1 MTNHL
6 RTAIAT
12 FIMATA
18 MTPAMVL
25 AQSTYPVNFDEDE
38 ASSHLLRHTNAVQ
51 LTSSYGTQTVQVNQ
65 KKEKRMYIKRLDD
78 CLRAKIGETVTAG
91 FDWSG
96 TWMCGYAYIDFG
108 KDGSYDVDYDDNG
121 VNAMKD
127 LMTYSMYKNKDSK
140 GATVSGE
147 PSINPP
153 SFTIPSDVKP
163 GIYRMRYK
171 VDWDCVDPGGNTL
184 SGNDIK
190 KNGGVIVDTR
200 INVHGETAHV
210 TVKGADYK
218 KGTLSLADYS
228 AELNNQDVEFGKDLT
243 IAVVMKD
250 GYDFSSLSIKHGYCL
265 DGEAVVDGLRQ
276 WQENT
281 IMAYTAKD
289 DKITIPASYIDG
301 DVEITVNFAAEGT
314 TSGDNY
320 ALNFEKDLNQADPTA
335 NNLSEIFV
343 TNKAGKKSAIAVPT
357 GTTVYR
363 DALTKEVNAKP
374 GDVLT
379 PGITFTG
386 NTDLGA
392 YLYIDY
398 NQDAAFTTPLDE
410 TGKPVVGSEIV
421 SFSSY
426 KGKNSNGEA
435 AGATSA
441 MPSFTIPD
449 DLPTGVYR
457 ARLKIDKE
465 NIDPAGDYS
474 MTDALHINHY
484 NGYIVDFLLN
494 IHNDKGS
501 LDIDARGGHIVGNGN
516 SGVSETVEFGSQ
528 LSLMPLAPAAGYNVK
543 SIAVRHGHNLDGE
556 QFVNGNRQWDEY
568 EVSDAK
574 AGEGFTIDADKVN
587 GDVRVSAKFEADGT
601 EEYKLR
607 FADEFDG
614 KDYSLPD
621 AGVWHN
627 CTRESPTWKRF
638 TSQTAEGQQK
648 TAFIRDGKLVTR
660 CIKNTIAEEGDVEMI
675 SGAIE
680 SSDKMYFTYGRVEGR
695 LRTTPHVGN
704 FPAFWLMPQDNSAGW
719 PNAGEIDIW
728 EQIDTENK
736 TYHTVHTHCTHDL
749 HLALPNSGSTH
760 TNAADYHVITLDWTP
775 TLLTWYV
782 DGTKAFSYAKTKLSF
797 LLEKGQ
803 WPYDKPFYLILNQS
817 VGNGSWAKNCDVN
830 FEYET
835 LFDYVRLYQ
844 KDGEGDI
851 TSAVKDVKTSGSALD
866 VYAQQGG
873 LLLVAPEAQK
883 ADVYSIS
890 GTRVFSGLVQ
900 GNRFVSL
907 TKGVYVVAG
916 KKIVVK

>member
-25 AQSTYPVNFDEDE
+25 AQSTYPVNFDENE
-38 ASSHLLRHTNAVQ
+38 ASSNLLRHTNAVQ
-51 LTSSYGTQTVQVNQ
+51 LTSSYGTQTVEVNQ

-108 KDGSYDVDYDDNG
+108 KDGNYDVDYDDNG

-210 TVKGADYK
+210 TVKGADKK

-243 IAVVMKD
+243 IAIAVKD
-250 GYDFSSLSIKHGYCL
+250 GYNFSSLKVKHGYGL

-281 IMAYTAKD
+281 IMAYTAKG

-320 ALNFEKDLNQADPTA
+320 ALNFEKDLAQMNPTA
-335 NNLSEIFV
+335 NSLTEFSI
-343 TNKAGKKSAIAVPT
+343 TNKAGKKSAIAIPE

-363 DALTKEVNAKP
+363 DALTKEVNAEP

-386 NTDLGA
+386 NTELGA

-435 AGATSA
+435 AGATTA

-457 ARLKIDKE
+457 ARLKIDN
-465 NIDPAGDYS
+465 NIDPAGDYNAS
-474 MTDALHINHY
+474 DALHINHY

-516 SGVSETVEFGSQ
+516 SGVGETVEFGSQ

-568 EVSDAK
+568 EVSNAK
-574 AGEGFTIDADKVN
+574 AGEGFTIDAANVN

-660 CIKNTIAEEGDVEMI
+660 CIKNTIVEEGDVDMI

-736 TYHTVHTHCTHDL
+736 TYHTVHTHCTYDL
-749 HLALPNSGSTH
+749 HLALPNSGSAY

-775 TLLTWYV
+775 ELLTWYV
-782 DGTKAFSYAKTKLSF
+782 DGTKAFSYAKTKQSY

-844 KDGEGDI
+844 KDGEGDL
-851 TSAVKDVKTSGSALD
+851 TTAVKDVKTSGSALD

-883 ADVYSIS
+883 VDVYSIS

>member
-301 DVEITVNFAAEGT
+301 DVEITVNFAAEGS

-386 NTDLGA
+386 NTELGA

-410 TGKPVVGSEIV
+410 SGKPVVGSEIV

-457 ARLKIDKE
+457 ARLKID
-465 NIDPAGDYS
+465 NNDIDPAGDYS

-516 SGVSETVEFGSQ
+516 SGVGETVEFGSQ

-844 KDGEGDI
+844 KDGEGDL
-851 TSAVKDVKTSGSALD
+851 TTAVKDVKTSDSALD

-883 ADVYSIS
+883 VDVYSIS

>member
-200 INVHGETAHV
+200 INVHGETTHV

-386 NTDLGA
+386 NTELGA

-782 DGTKAFSYAKTKLSF
+782 DGTKAFSYAKTKQSF
-797 LLEKGQ
+797 LLERGQ

-883 ADVYSIS
+883 VDVYSIS

>member
-25 AQSTYPVNFDEDE
+25 AQSTYPVNFDENE
-38 ASSHLLRHTNAVQ
+38 AATNTGRYTNAI
-51 LTSSYGTQTVQVNQ
+51 LLSSSYGTQKIDVNQ
-65 KKEKRMYIKRLDD
+65 KTEKRLYIKRLDD
-78 CLRAKIGETVTAG
+78 CLRAKIGETVSVG
-91 FDWSG
+91 FNWKG

-108 KDGSYDVDYDDNG
+108 KDGKYDVDYDDNG

-153 SFTIPSDVKP
+153 SFAIPTDAKP

-210 TVKGADYK
+210 TVKGTDEK

-243 IAVVMKD
+243 IAIAVKD
-250 GYDFSSLSIKHGYCL
+250 GYNFRSLKVKHGYGL

-281 IMAYTAKD
+281 IMAYTAKG

-320 ALNFEKDLNQADPTA
+320 ALNFEKDLAQMNPTA
-335 NNLSEIFV
+335 NSLTEFSI
-343 TNKAGKKSAIAVPT
+343 TNKAGKKSAIAIPE

-379 PGITFTG
+379 PGIAFTG
-386 NTDLGA
+386 DTELGA

-410 TGKPVVGSEIV
+410 AGVPVVGSEIV

-435 AGATSA
+435 AGATTA

-465 NIDPAGDYS
+465 NIDPAGDYNAN
-474 MTDALHINHY
+474 DALHINHY

-516 SGVSETVEFGSQ
+516 SGVGETVEFGSQ
-528 LSLMPLAPAAGYNVK
+528 LSLIPLAPAAGYNVK

-574 AGEGFTIDADKVN
+574 VGEGFTIDAANVN

-638 TSQTAEGQQK
+638 TSLTAEGQQK

-736 TYHTVHTHCTHDL
+736 TYHTVHTHCTYDL

-775 TLLTWYV
+775 ELLTWYV
-782 DGTKAFSYAKTKLSF
+782 DGTKAFSYAKTKQSY

-851 TSAVKDVKTSGSALD
+851 TSAVKDVKTNGSALD
-866 VYAQQGG
+866 AYAQQGG

-883 ADVYSIS
+883 VDVYSIS

>member
-108 KDGSYDVDYDDNG
+108 KDGNYDVDYDDNG

-210 TVKGADYK
+210 TVKGTDEK

-243 IAVVMKD
+243 IAVCMKD
-250 GYDFSSLSIKHGYCL
+250 GYYFSSLSIKHGYCL

-386 NTDLGA
+386 NTELGA

-782 DGTKAFSYAKTKLSF
+782 DGTKAFSYAKTKQSF
-797 LLEKGQ
+797 LLERGQ

-844 KDGEGDI
+844 KDGEGDL
-851 TSAVKDVKTSGSALD
+851 TTAVKDVKTSGSALD
-866 VYAQQGG
+866 AYAQQGG

-883 ADVYSIS
+883 VDVYSIS
-890 GTRVFSGLVQ
+890 GTRIFSGLVQ

-916 KKIVVK
+916 KKIVLK

>member
-1 MTNHL
+1 MTNNL

-12 FIMATA
+12 FILATA
-18 MTPAMVL
+18 MTPAAVL
-25 AQSTYPVNFDEDE
+25 AQSAYPVNFDENE
-38 ASSHLLRHTNAVQ
+38 AATNTGRYTNAI
-51 LTSSYGTQTVQVNQ
+51 LLSSSYGTQQIDVNQ
-65 KKEKRMYIKRLDD
+65 KTEKRLYIKRLDD
-78 CLRAKIGETVTAG
+78 CLRAKIGETVSVG
-91 FDWSG
+91 FNWKG

-108 KDGSYDVDYDDNG
+108 KDGKYDVDYDDNG

-153 SFTIPSDVKP
+153 SFAIPTDAKP

-171 VDWDCVDPGGNTL
+171 VDWDNVDPGGNI
-184 SGNDIK
+184 SSNGIK

-210 TVKGADYK
+210 TVKGTDKK

-228 AELNNQDVEFGKDLT
+228 AELNNQNVEFGKDLT
-243 IAVVMKD
+243 IAIAVKD
-250 GYDFSSLSIKHGYCL
+250 GYDFSSLKVKHGYCL

-276 WQENT
+276 WEENT
-281 IMAYTAKD
+281 IMAYSAKD
-289 DKITIPASYIDG
+289 NKLTIPARYIDG
-301 DVEITVNFAAEGT
+301 DVEITVNFAAEGN
-314 TSGDNY
+314 TSGSSY
-320 ALNFEKDLNQADPTA
+320 ALNFEKDLAQMNPTA
-335 NNLSEIFV
+335 NSLTEFSI
-343 TNKAGKKSAIAVPT
+343 TNKAGKKSAIAIPE

-379 PGITFTG
+379 PGIAFTG
-386 NTDLGA
+386 DTEMGA

-398 NQDAAFTTPLDE
+398 NQDAVFTTPLDE
-410 TGKPVVGSEIV
+410 TGKPVVGSELV
-421 SFSSY
+421 SFSAY
-426 KGKNSNGEA
+426 NGKNSNGEA
-435 AGATSA
+435 AGATTA
-441 MPSFTIPD
+441 MPSFNIPD

-457 ARLKIDKE
+457 ARLKIDKN

-474 MTDALHINHY
+474 MSDALHIDNY

-494 IHNDKGS
+494 VHNDKGS

-516 SGVSETVEFGSQ
+516 SGVGETVEFGSQ
-528 LSLMPLAPAAGYNVK
+528 LSLMPLAPAVGYNLK
-543 SIAVRHGHNLDGE
+543 SITVRHGHNLDGK
-556 QFVNGNRQWDEY
+556 QYINGNRQWEEY
-568 EVSDAK
+568 EVKDAK
-574 AGEGFTIDADKVN
+574 NEEDFTIDAAKVN
-587 GDVRVSAKFEADGT
+587 GDVRVSALFEADGT

-614 KDYSLPD
+614 EDYSLPNAD
-621 AGVWHN
+621 IWHN

-660 CIKNTIAEEGDVEMI
+660 CIKNTIAEEGNVDMI

-680 SSDKMYFTYGRVEGR
+680 SSDKMHFTYGRIEGR

-736 TYHTVHTHCTHDL
+736 TYHTVHTHCTYDL
-749 HLALPNSGSTH
+749 KLGLPNSGSAY

-782 DGTKAFSYAKTKLSF
+782 DGAKAFSYAKTKQSY

-803 WPYDKPFYLILNQS
+803 WPFDKPFYVILNQS
-817 VGNGSWAKNCDVN
+817 VGNNSWA
-830 FEYET
+830 
-835 LFDYVRLYQ
+835 
-844 KDGEGDI
+844 
-851 TSAVKDVKTSGSALD
+851 
-866 VYAQQGG
+866 
-873 LLLVAPEAQK
+873 
-883 ADVYSIS
+883 
-890 GTRVFSGLVQ
+890 
-900 GNRFVSL
+900 NRHS
-907 TKGVYVVAG
+907 
-916 KKIVVK
+916 

>member
-12 FIMATA
+12 FILTA
-18 MTPAMVL
+18 AITPATML
-25 AQSTYPVNFDEDE
+25 AQSAYPVNFDENE
-38 ASSHLLRHTNAVQ
+38 ASTRTGRYTNAI
-51 LTSSYGTQTVQVNQ
+51 LLSSSYGTQTVEVNQ

-91 FDWSG
+91 FDWNG

-108 KDGSYDVDYDDNG
+108 KDGKYDVDYDDNG

-140 GATVSGE
+140 GATVSGA

-210 TVKGADYK
+210 TVKGADKK

-243 IAVVMKD
+243 IAIAIKD
-250 GYDFSSLSIKHGYCL
+250 GYNFSSLKVKHGYGL

-281 IMAYTAKD
+281 IMAYTAKG

-301 DVEITVNFAAEGT
+301 DVEITVTFAAEGA

-320 ALNFEKDLNQADPTA
+320 ALNFEKDLAQMNPTA
-335 NNLSEIFV
+335 NSLTEFSI
-343 TNKAGKKSAIAVPT
+343 TNKAGKKSAIAIPE

-379 PGITFTG
+379 PSIAFTG
-386 NTDLGA
+386 NTELGA

-398 NQDAAFTTPLDE
+398 NQDAAFTTPLNE
-410 TGKPVVGSEIV
+410 AGVPVVGSEIV

-435 AGATSA
+435 AGSTTA

-457 ARLKIDKE
+457 ARLKIDNN
-465 NIDPAGDYS
+465 NIDPAGDYNAS
-474 MTDALHINHY
+474 DALHINHY

-516 SGVSETVEFGSQ
+516 SGVGETVEFGSQ

-574 AGEGFTIDADKVN
+574 NNEGFTIDAANVN
-587 GDVRVSAKFEADGT
+587 GDVRVLAKFEADGT

-638 TSQTAEGQQK
+638 TSLTAEGQQK

-736 TYHTVHTHCTHDL
+736 TYHTVHTHCTYDL

-782 DGTKAFSYAKTKLSF
+782 DGTKAFSYAKTKQSH

-866 VYAQQGG
+866 VYAQHGG

-883 ADVYSIS
+883 VDVYSIS

-907 TKGVYVVAG
+907 TKGVYIVAG

>member
-12 FIMATA
+12 FIFATA

-38 ASSHLLRHTNAVQ
+38 PSSHLLRHTNAVQ
-51 LTSSYGTQTVQVNQ
+51 LTSSYGTQTVEVNQ
-65 KKEKRMYIKRLDD
+65 KKVKRMYIKRLDD

-108 KDGSYDVDYDDNG
+108 KDGNYDVDYDDNG

-210 TVKGADYK
+210 TVKGADEK
-218 KGTLSLADYS
+218 KGTLTLADYS

-243 IAVVMKD
+243 IAIAVKD
-250 GYDFSSLSIKHGYCL
+250 GYNFSSLSIKHGYCL

-281 IMAYTAKD
+281 IMAYTAKG
-289 DKITIPASYIDG
+289 DKLTIPASYIDG

-314 TSGDNY
+314 TSGSNY
-320 ALNFEKDLNQADPTA
+320 ALNFEKDLNQSDPTA

-343 TNKAGKKSAIAVPT
+343 TNKSGKKSAIAVPT

-374 GDVLT
+374 GDELT

-386 NTDLGA
+386 NTELGA

-398 NQDAAFTTPLDE
+398 NQDAAFTTSLDE
-410 TGKPVVGSEIV
+410 AGKPVVGSELV
-421 SFSSY
+421 SFSAY
-426 KGKNSNGEA
+426 KGKNSKGEA
-435 AGATSA
+435 AGVTTA

-457 ARLKIDKE
+457 ARLKID
-465 NIDPAGDYS
+465 NNDIDPAGDYS
-474 MTDALHINHY
+474 MTDALHIDNY

-501 LDIDARGGHIVGNGN
+501 LDIDSRGGHIVGNGN
-516 SGVSETVEFGSQ
+516 SGVGETVDFSSQ

-568 EVSDAK
+568 EVSNAK

-621 AGVWHN
+621 ADVWHN

-638 TSQTAEGQQK
+638 TSQSAEGQQK

-660 CIKNTIAEEGDVEMI
+660 CIKNTIAEEGDVDMI

-736 TYHTVHTHCTHDL
+736 TYHTVHTHCTYDL
-749 HLALPNSGSTH
+749 HLALPNSGSTY

-775 TLLTWYV
+775 ELLTWYV
-782 DGTKAFSYAKTKLSF
+782 DGTKAFSYAKTNQSY

-851 TSAVKDVKTSGSALD
+851 TSSVKDVKTNGSALD

-883 ADVYSIS
+883 VDVYCIS

>member
-25 AQSTYPVNFDEDE
+25 AQSTYPVNFDENE

-108 KDGSYDVDYDDNG
+108 KDGNYDVDYDDNG

-210 TVKGADYK
+210 TVKGTDEK

-243 IAVVMKD
+243 IAVCMKD
-250 GYDFSSLSIKHGYCL
+250 GYNFSSLSIKHGYCL

-386 NTDLGA
+386 NTELGA

-410 TGKPVVGSEIV
+410 TGKPVVGSELV

-474 MTDALHINHY
+474 MTDALHIDNY

-528 LSLMPLAPAAGYNVK
+528 LSLMPIAPAAGYNVK

-782 DGTKAFSYAKTKLSF
+782 DGTKAFSYAKTKQSF

-883 ADVYSIS
+883 VDVYSIS

>member
-12 FIMATA
+12 FILTA
-18 MTPAMVL
+18 AITPATML
-25 AQSTYPVNFDEDE
+25 AQSAYPVNFDENE
-38 ASSHLLRHTNAVQ
+38 ASTRTGRYTNAI
-51 LTSSYGTQTVQVNQ
+51 LLSSSYGTQTVEVNQ

-91 FDWSG
+91 FDWNG

-140 GATVSGE
+140 GATVSGA

-210 TVKGADYK
+210 TVKGADGK
-218 KGTLSLADYS
+218 KGTLRLADYS

-243 IAVVMKD
+243 IAVSVKD
-250 GYDFSSLSIKHGYCL
+250 GYNFSSLSIKHGYCL

-281 IMAYTAKD
+281 IMAYTAKG

-314 TSGDNY
+314 TSGSNY
-320 ALNFEKDLNQADPTA
+320 ALNFEKDLNQTDPTA

-343 TNKAGKKSAIAVPT
+343 TNKSGKKSAIAVPT

-374 GDVLT
+374 GDMLT

-386 NTDLGA
+386 DTELGA

-398 NQDAAFTTPLDE
+398 NQDAAFTTSLDE
-410 TGKPVVGSEIV
+410 TGKPVVGSELV

-426 KGKNSNGEA
+426 RGKNSKGEA
-435 AGATSA
+435 AGVTTA

-457 ARLKIDKE
+457 ARLKID
-465 NIDPAGDYS
+465 NNDIDPAGDYS
-474 MTDALHINHY
+474 MTDALHIDNY

-494 IHNDKGS
+494 VHNDKGS
-501 LDIDARGGHIVGNGN
+501 LDIDSRGGHIVGNGN
-516 SGVSETVEFGSQ
+516 SGVGETVDFGSQ

-574 AGEGFTIDADKVN
+574 AGEGFTIYADKVN

-638 TSQTAEGQQK
+638 TSQSAEGQQK

-660 CIKNTIAEEGDVEMI
+660 CIKNTIAEEGDVDMI

-736 TYHTVHTHCTHDL
+736 TYHTVHTHCTYDL
-749 HLALPNSGSTH
+749 HLALPNSGSTY

-775 TLLTWYV
+775 ELLTWYV
-782 DGTKAFSYAKTKLSF
+782 DGTKAFSYAKTNQSY

-851 TSAVKDVKTSGSALD
+851 TTSVKDVKTNGSALD
-866 VYAQQGG
+866 AYAQQDG

-883 ADVYSIS
+883 VDVYSIS

>member
-25 AQSTYPVNFDEDE
+25 AQSTYPVNFDENE

-51 LTSSYGTQTVQVNQ
+51 LTSSYGTQTVEVNQ

-210 TVKGADYK
+210 TVKGADEK

-243 IAVVMKD
+243 IAIAVKD
-250 GYDFSSLSIKHGYCL
+250 GYNFSSLKVKHGYGL

-281 IMAYTAKD
+281 IMAYTAKG
-289 DKITIPASYIDG
+289 DKLTIPASYIDG

-314 TSGDNY
+314 TSGSNY
-320 ALNFEKDLNQADPTA
+320 ALNFEKDLNQSDPTA

-343 TNKAGKKSAIAVPT
+343 TNKSGKKSAIAVPT

-374 GDVLT
+374 GDELT

-386 NTDLGA
+386 NTELGA

-410 TGKPVVGSEIV
+410 AGKPVGGSELV

-426 KGKNSNGEA
+426 RGKNSKGEA
-435 AGATSA
+435 AGVTTA

-457 ARLKIDKE
+457 ARLKID
-465 NIDPAGDYS
+465 NNDIDPAGDYS
-474 MTDALHINHY
+474 MSDALHIDNY

-494 IHNDKGS
+494 VHNDKGS
-501 LDIDARGGHIVGNGN
+501 LDIDSRGGHIVGNGN
-516 SGVSETVEFGSQ
+516 SGVGETVEFGSQ

-574 AGEGFTIDADKVN
+574 AGEGFTIGADKVN

-621 AGVWHN
+621 ADVWHN

-638 TSQTAEGQQK
+638 TSQSAEGQQK

-660 CIKNTIAEEGDVEMI
+660 CIKNTIAEEGDVDMI

-736 TYHTVHTHCTHDL
+736 TYHTVHTHCTYDL
-749 HLALPNSGSTH
+749 HLALPNSGSTY

-775 TLLTWYV
+775 ELLTWYV
-782 DGTKAFSYAKTKLSF
+782 DGTKAFSYAKTKQSY

-851 TSAVKDVKTSGSALD
+851 TSAVKDVKTNGSALD
-866 VYAQQGG
+866 AYAQQGG

-883 ADVYSIS
+883 VDVYSIS
-890 GTRVFSGLVQ
+890 GRRVFSGLVQ

>member
-12 FIMATA
+12 FILTA
-18 MTPAMVL
+18 AITPATML
-25 AQSTYPVNFDEDE
+25 AQSAYPVNFDENE
-38 ASSHLLRHTNAVQ
+38 ASTRTGRYTNAI
-51 LTSSYGTQTVQVNQ
+51 LLSSSYGTQTVEVNQ

-108 KDGSYDVDYDDNG
+108 KDGNYDVDYDDNG

-171 VDWDCVDPGGNTL
+171 VDWDSVDPGGNTL

-210 TVKGADYK
+210 TVKGADKK

-243 IAVVMKD
+243 IAIAVKD
-250 GYDFSSLSIKHGYCL
+250 GYNFSSLKVKHGYGL

-281 IMAYTAKD
+281 IMAYTAKG

-320 ALNFEKDLNQADPTA
+320 ALNFEKDLAQMNPTA
-335 NNLSEIFV
+335 NSLTEFSI
-343 TNKAGKKSAIAVPT
+343 TNKAGKKSAIAIPE

-386 NTDLGA
+386 NTELGA

-421 SFSSY
+421 SFSAY
-426 KGKNSNGEA
+426 NGKNSNGEA

-457 ARLKIDKE
+457 ARLKID
-465 NIDPAGDYS
+465 NNDIDPAGDYNAS
-474 MTDALHINHY
+474 DALHINHY

-516 SGVSETVEFGSQ
+516 SGVGETVEFGSQ

-614 KDYSLPD
+614 KDYSQPD

-638 TSQTAEGQQK
+638 TAQTAEGQQK

-736 TYHTVHTHCTHDL
+736 TYHTVHTHCTYDL
-749 HLALPNSGSTH
+749 HLALPNSGSAY

-775 TLLTWYV
+775 ELLTWYV
-782 DGTKAFSYAKTKLSF
+782 DGTKAFSYAKTKQSH

-883 ADVYSIS
+883 VDVYSIS

-907 TKGVYVVAG
+907 TKGVYIVAG

>member
-12 FIMATA
+12 FIFATA

-38 ASSHLLRHTNAVQ
+38 PSSHLLRHTNAVQ
-51 LTSSYGTQTVQVNQ
+51 LTSSYGTQTVEVNQ
-65 KKEKRMYIKRLDD
+65 KKVKRMYIKRLDD

-108 KDGSYDVDYDDNG
+108 KDGNYDVDYDDNG

-210 TVKGADYK
+210 TVKGADEK
-218 KGTLSLADYS
+218 KGTLTLADYS

-243 IAVVMKD
+243 IAVAVKD
-250 GYDFSSLSIKHGYCL
+250 GYNFSSLSIKHGYCL

-281 IMAYTAKD
+281 IMAYTAKG
-289 DKITIPASYIDG
+289 DKLTIPASYIDG

-314 TSGDNY
+314 TSGSNY
-320 ALNFEKDLNQADPTA
+320 ALNFEKDLNQSDPTA

-343 TNKAGKKSAIAVPT
+343 TNKSGKKSAIAVST

-374 GDVLT
+374 GDELT

-386 NTDLGA
+386 NTELGA

-398 NQDAAFTTPLDE
+398 NQDAAFTTSLDE
-410 TGKPVVGSEIV
+410 TGKPVVGSELV

-426 KGKNSNGEA
+426 RGKNSKGEA
-435 AGATSA
+435 AGVTTA

-457 ARLKIDKE
+457 ARLKID
-465 NIDPAGDYS
+465 NNDIDPAGDYNAS
-474 MTDALHINHY
+474 DALHIDNY

-501 LDIDARGGHIVGNGN
+501 LDIDSRGGHIVGNGN
-516 SGVSETVEFGSQ
+516 SGVGETVDFGSQ

-621 AGVWHN
+621 ADVWHN

-638 TSQTAEGQQK
+638 TSQSAEGQQK

-660 CIKNTIAEEGDVEMI
+660 CIKNTIAEEGDVDMI

-736 TYHTVHTHCTHDL
+736 TYHTVHTHCTYDL
-749 HLALPNSGSTH
+749 HLALPNSGSTY

-775 TLLTWYV
+775 ELLTWYV
-782 DGTKAFSYAKTKLSF
+782 DGTKAFSYAKTNQSY

-851 TSAVKDVKTSGSALD
+851 TTSVKDVKTNGSTLD

-883 ADVYSIS
+883 VDVYSIS

>member
-25 AQSTYPVNFDEDE
+25 AQSTYPVNFDENE
-38 ASSHLLRHTNAVQ
+38 ASSNLLRHTNAVQ
-51 LTSSYGTQTVQVNQ
+51 LTSSYGTQTVEVNQ

-96 TWMCGYAYIDFG
+96 KWMCGYAYIDFG
-108 KDGSYDVDYDDNG
+108 KDGKYDVDYDDNG

-171 VDWDCVDPGGNTL
+171 VDWDCVDPGGNML

-210 TVKGADYK
+210 TVKGADEK

-243 IAVVMKD
+243 IAIAVKD
-250 GYDFSSLSIKHGYCL
+250 GYNFSSLKVKHGYGL

-281 IMAYTAKD
+281 IMAYTAKG
-289 DKITIPASYIDG
+289 DKLTIPASYIDG

-314 TSGDNY
+314 TSGSNY
-320 ALNFEKDLNQADPTA
+320 ALNFEKDLNQSDPTA

-343 TNKAGKKSAIAVPT
+343 TNKSGKKSAIAVPT

-374 GDVLT
+374 GDELT

-386 NTDLGA
+386 NTELGA

-410 TGKPVVGSEIV
+410 AGKPVGGSELV

-426 KGKNSNGEA
+426 RGKNSKGEA
-435 AGATSA
+435 AGVTTA

-457 ARLKIDKE
+457 ARLKID
-465 NIDPAGDYS
+465 NNDIDPAGDYS
-474 MTDALHINHY
+474 MSDALHIDNY

-516 SGVSETVEFGSQ
+516 SGVGETVEFGSQ

-614 KDYSLPD
+614 KDYSQPD

-660 CIKNTIAEEGDVEMI
+660 CIKNTIAEEGDVDMI

-736 TYHTVHTHCTHDL
+736 TYHTVHTHCTYDL

-775 TLLTWYV
+775 ELLTWYV
-782 DGTKAFSYAKTKLSF
+782 DGTKAFSYAKTKQSY

-851 TSAVKDVKTSGSALD
+851 TSAVKDVKTNGSALD
-866 VYAQQGG
+866 AYAQQGG

-883 ADVYSIS
+883 VDVYSIS

>member
-25 AQSTYPVNFDEDE
+25 AQSTYPVNFDENE

-51 LTSSYGTQTVQVNQ
+51 LTSSYGTQTVEVNQ

-171 VDWDCVDPGGNTL
+171 VDWDCVDPGGNML

-210 TVKGADYK
+210 TVKGADEK

-243 IAVVMKD
+243 IAVNVKD
-250 GYDFSSLSIKHGYCL
+250 GYNFSSLKVKHGYGL

-281 IMAYTAKD
+281 IMAYTAKG

-301 DVEITVNFAAEGT
+301 DVEITVNFAAEGA

-320 ALNFEKDLNQADPTA
+320 ALNFEKDLAQMNPTA
-335 NNLSEIFV
+335 NSLTEFSI
-343 TNKAGKKSAIAVPT
+343 TNKAGKKSAIAIPE

-379 PGITFTG
+379 PGIAFTG
-386 NTDLGA
+386 DTEMGA

-421 SFSSY
+421 SFSAY
-426 KGKNSNGEA
+426 NGKNSNGEA
-435 AGATSA
+435 AG
-441 MPSFTIPD
+441 
-449 DLPTGVYR
+449 R
-457 ARLKIDKE
+457 R
-465 NIDPAGDYS
+465 
-474 MTDALHINHY
+474 
-484 NGYIVDFLLN
+484 
-494 IHNDKGS
+494 S
-501 LDIDARGGHIVGNGN
+501 L
-516 SGVSETVEFGSQ
+516 
-528 LSLMPLAPAAGYNVK
+528 
-543 SIAVRHGHNLDGE
+543 
-556 QFVNGNRQWDEY
+556 
-568 EVSDAK
+568 
-574 AGEGFTIDADKVN
+574 
-587 GDVRVSAKFEADGT
+587 
-601 EEYKLR
+601 
-607 FADEFDG
+607 
-614 KDYSLPD
+614 
-621 AGVWHN
+621 
-627 CTRESPTWKRF
+627 SPT
-638 TSQTAEGQQK
+638 TCLPV
-648 TAFIRDGKLVTR
+648 FIALV
-660 CIKNTIAEEGDVEMI
+660 
-675 SGAIE
+675 
-680 SSDKMYFTYGRVEGR
+680 
-695 LRTTPHVGN
+695 
-704 FPAFWLMPQDNSAGW
+704 
-719 PNAGEIDIW
+719 
-728 EQIDTENK
+728 
-736 TYHTVHTHCTHDL
+736 
-749 HLALPNSGSTH
+749 
-760 TNAADYHVITLDWTP
+760 
-775 TLLTWYV
+775 
-782 DGTKAFSYAKTKLSF
+782 
-797 LLEKGQ
+797 
-803 WPYDKPFYLILNQS
+803 
-817 VGNGSWAKNCDVN
+817 
-830 FEYET
+830 
-835 LFDYVRLYQ
+835 
-844 KDGEGDI
+844 
-851 TSAVKDVKTSGSALD
+851 
-866 VYAQQGG
+866 
-873 LLLVAPEAQK
+873 
-883 ADVYSIS
+883 
-890 GTRVFSGLVQ
+890 
-900 GNRFVSL
+900 
-907 TKGVYVVAG
+907 
-916 KKIVVK
+916 

>member
-25 AQSTYPVNFDEDE
+25 AQSTYPVNFDENE

-51 LTSSYGTQTVQVNQ
+51 LTSSYGTQTVEVNQ

-78 CLRAKIGETVTAG
+78 CLRAKIGETVKAG

-108 KDGSYDVDYDDNG
+108 KDGNYDVDYDDNG

-210 TVKGADYK
+210 TVKGADKK

-243 IAVVMKD
+243 IAIAVKD
-250 GYDFSSLSIKHGYCL
+250 GYNFSSLKVKHGYGL

-281 IMAYTAKD
+281 IIAYTAKG

-320 ALNFEKDLNQADPTA
+320 ALNFEKDLAQMNPTA
-335 NNLSEIFV
+335 NSLTEFSI
-343 TNKAGKKSAIAVPT
+343 TNKAGKKSAIAIPE

-379 PGITFTG
+379 PGIAFTG
-386 NTDLGA
+386 DTEMGA

-457 ARLKIDKE
+457 ARLKIDN
-465 NIDPAGDYS
+465 NIDPAGDYNAS
-474 MTDALHINHY
+474 DALHINHY

-516 SGVSETVEFGSQ
+516 SGVGETVEFGSQ
-528 LSLMPLAPAAGYNVK
+528 LSLMPLAPTAGYNVK

-574 AGEGFTIDADKVN
+574 AGEGFTIDAANVN

-736 TYHTVHTHCTHDL
+736 TYHTVHTHCTYDL
-749 HLALPNSGSTH
+749 HLALPNSGSTY

-775 TLLTWYV
+775 ELLTWYV
-782 DGTKAFSYAKTKLSF
+782 DGTKAFSYAKTKQSY

-866 VYAQQGG
+866 AYAQQGG

-883 ADVYSIS
+883 VDVYSIS

>member
-1 MTNHL
+1 
-6 RTAIAT
+6 
-12 FIMATA
+12 

-38 ASSHLLRHTNAVQ
+38 HSSHLLRHTNAVQ
-51 LTSSYGTQTVQVNQ
+51 LTSSYGTQTVEVNQ
-65 KKEKRMYIKRLDD
+65 KKVKRMYIKRLDD

-108 KDGSYDVDYDDNG
+108 KDGRYDVDYDDNG

-210 TVKGADYK
+210 TVKGADKK
-218 KGTLSLADYS
+218 KGTLTLADYS

-243 IAVVMKD
+243 IAVSVKD
-250 GYDFSSLSIKHGYCL
+250 GYNFSSLKVKHGYGL

-281 IMAYTAKD
+281 IMAYTAKG
-289 DKITIPASYIDG
+289 DKLTIPASYIDG

-314 TSGDNY
+314 TSGSNY
-320 ALNFEKDLNQADPTA
+320 ALNFEKDLNQSDPTA

-343 TNKAGKKSAIAVPT
+343 TNKSGKKSAIAVPT

-374 GDVLT
+374 GDELT

-386 NTDLGA
+386 DTELGA

-398 NQDAAFTTPLDE
+398 NQDAAFTTSLDE
-410 TGKPVVGSEIV
+410 TGKPVVGSELV

-426 KGKNSNGEA
+426 RGKNSKGEA
-435 AGATSA
+435 AGATTA

-457 ARLKIDKE
+457 ARLKID
-465 NIDPAGDYS
+465 NNDIDPAGDYNAS
-474 MTDALHINHY
+474 DALHINHY

-501 LDIDARGGHIVGNGN
+501 LDIDSRGGHIVGNGN
-516 SGVSETVEFGSQ
+516 SGVGETVEFGSQ

-574 AGEGFTIDADKVN
+574 TGEGFTIDADKVN

-614 KDYSLPD
+614 KDYSLPN
-621 AGVWHN
+621 ANVWHN

-638 TSQTAEGQQK
+638 TSQSAEGQQK

-660 CIKNTIAEEGDVEMI
+660 CIKNTIAEEGDVDMI

-736 TYHTVHTHCTHDL
+736 TYHTVHTHCTYDL

-775 TLLTWYV
+775 ELLTWYV
-782 DGTKAFSYAKTKLSF
+782 DGTKAFSYAKTNQSY

-817 VGNGSWAKNCDVN
+817 VGNDSWAKNCDVN

-883 ADVYSIS
+883 VDVYSIS
-890 GTRVFSGLVQ
+890 GTRVFSALVQ

>member
-1 MTNHL
+1 
-6 RTAIAT
+6 
-12 FIMATA
+12 

-38 ASSHLLRHTNAVQ
+38 PSSHLLRHTNAVQ
-51 LTSSYGTQTVQVNQ
+51 LTSSYGTQTVEVNQ

-108 KDGSYDVDYDDNG
+108 KDGNYDVDYDDNG

-210 TVKGADYK
+210 TVKGADEK

-243 IAVVMKD
+243 IAVNVKD
-250 GYDFSSLSIKHGYCL
+250 GYNFSSLSIKHGYCL

-281 IMAYTAKD
+281 IMAYTAKG

-314 TSGDNY
+314 TSGSNY
-320 ALNFEKDLNQADPTA
+320 AINFEKDLNQSDPTA

-343 TNKAGKKSAIAVPT
+343 TNKSGKKSAIAVPT

-374 GDVLT
+374 GDELT

-386 NTDLGA
+386 NTELGA

-398 NQDAAFTTPLDE
+398 NQDAAFTTSLDE
-410 TGKPVVGSEIV
+410 AGKPVVGSELV
-421 SFSSY
+421 SFSAY
-426 KGKNSNGEA
+426 KGKNSKGEA
-435 AGATSA
+435 AGVTTA

-457 ARLKIDKE
+457 ARLKID
-465 NIDPAGDYS
+465 NNDIDPAGDYS
-474 MTDALHINHY
+474 MTDALHIDNY

-501 LDIDARGGHIVGNGN
+501 LDIDSRGGHIVGNGN
-516 SGVSETVEFGSQ
+516 SGVGETVDFSSQ

-568 EVSDAK
+568 EVSNAK

-621 AGVWHN
+621 ADVWHN

-638 TSQTAEGQQK
+638 TSQSAEGQQK

-660 CIKNTIAEEGDVEMI
+660 CIKNTIAEEGDVDMI

-736 TYHTVHTHCTHDL
+736 TYHTVHTHCTYDL
-749 HLALPNSGSTH
+749 HLALPNSGSTY

-775 TLLTWYV
+775 ELLTWYV
-782 DGTKAFSYAKTKLSF
+782 DGTKAFSYAKTNQSY

-851 TSAVKDVKTSGSALD
+851 TSSVKDVKTNGSALD

-883 ADVYSIS
+883 VDVYSIS

>member
-749 HLALPNSGSTH
+749 HLALPNSGSTY

>member
-1 MTNHL
+1 
-6 RTAIAT
+6 
-12 FIMATA
+12 

-38 ASSHLLRHTNAVQ
+38 HSSHLLRHTNAVQ
-51 LTSSYGTQTVQVNQ
+51 LTSSYGTQTVEVNQ
-65 KKEKRMYIKRLDD
+65 KKVKRMYIKRLDD
-78 CLRAKIGETVTAG
+78 CLRAKIGETVTAA

-108 KDGSYDVDYDDNG
+108 KDGRYDVDYDDNG

-210 TVKGADYK
+210 TVKGADGK
-218 KGTLSLADYS
+218 KGTLTLADYS

-243 IAVVMKD
+243 IAVSVKD
-250 GYDFSSLSIKHGYCL
+250 GYNFSSLSIKHGYCL

-281 IMAYTAKD
+281 IMAYTAKG
-289 DKITIPASYIDG
+289 DKLTIPASYIDG

-314 TSGDNY
+314 TSGSNY
-320 ALNFEKDLNQADPTA
+320 ALNFEKDLNQSDPTA

-343 TNKAGKKSAIAVPT
+343 TNKSGKKSAIAVPT

-374 GDVLT
+374 GDELT

-386 NTDLGA
+386 NTELGA

-410 TGKPVVGSEIV
+410 AGKPVGGSELV

-426 KGKNSNGEA
+426 RGKNSKGEA
-435 AGATSA
+435 AGVTTA

-457 ARLKIDKE
+457 ARLKID
-465 NIDPAGDYS
+465 NNDIDPAGDYS

-501 LDIDARGGHIVGNGN
+501 LDIDSRGGHIVGNGN
-516 SGVSETVEFGSQ
+516 SGVGETVDFGSQ
-528 LSLMPLAPAAGYNVK
+528 FSLMPLAPAAGYNVK

-621 AGVWHN
+621 ANVWHN

-638 TSQTAEGQQK
+638 TSQSAEGQQK

-660 CIKNTIAEEGDVEMI
+660 CIKNTIAEEGDVDMI

-736 TYHTVHTHCTHDL
+736 TYHTVHTHCTYDL
-749 HLALPNSGSTH
+749 HLALPNSGSTY
-760 TNAADYHVITLDWTP
+760 TNAAEYHVITLDWTP
-775 TLLTWYV
+775 ELLTWYV
-782 DGTKAFSYAKTKLSF
+782 DGTKAFSYAKTNQSY

-817 VGNGSWAKNCDVN
+817 VGNGTWAKNCDVN

-851 TSAVKDVKTSGSALD
+851 TSSVKDVKTNGSALD

-883 ADVYSIS
+883 VDVYSIS

>member
-25 AQSTYPVNFDEDE
+25 AQSTYPVNFDENE
-38 ASSHLLRHTNAVQ
+38 ASSNLLRHTNAVQ
-51 LTSSYGTQTVQVNQ
+51 LTSSYVTQTVEVNQ

-210 TVKGADYK
+210 TVKGADSK

-243 IAVVMKD
+243 IAISVKD
-250 GYDFSSLSIKHGYCL
+250 GYNFSSLSIKHGYCL

-281 IMAYTAKD
+281 IMAYTAKG
-289 DKITIPASYIDG
+289 DKLTIPASYIDG

-314 TSGDNY
+314 TSGSNY
-320 ALNFEKDLNQADPTA
+320 ALNFEKDLNQSDPTA

-343 TNKAGKKSAIAVPT
+343 TNKSGKKSAIAVPT

-374 GDVLT
+374 GDELT

-386 NTDLGA
+386 NTELGA

-410 TGKPVVGSEIV
+410 AGKPVGGSELV

-426 KGKNSNGEA
+426 RGKNSKGEA
-435 AGATSA
+435 AGVTTA

-457 ARLKIDKE
+457 ARLKID
-465 NIDPAGDYS
+465 NNDIDPAGDYS
-474 MTDALHINHY
+474 MSDALHIDNY

-494 IHNDKGS
+494 VHNDKGS
-501 LDIDARGGHIVGNGN
+501 LDIDSRGGHIVGNGN
-516 SGVSETVEFGSQ
+516 SGVGETVEFGSQ

-543 SIAVRHGHNLDGE
+543 SIAVRHGHNLNGE

-574 AGEGFTIDADKVN
+574 AGEGFTIGADKVN

-621 AGVWHN
+621 ADVWHN

-638 TSQTAEGQQK
+638 TSQSAEGQQK

-660 CIKNTIAEEGDVEMI
+660 CIKNTIAEEGDVDMI

-736 TYHTVHTHCTHDL
+736 TYHTVHTHCTYDL
-749 HLALPNSGSTH
+749 HLALPNSGSTY

-775 TLLTWYV
+775 ELLTWYV
-782 DGTKAFSYAKTKLSF
+782 DGTKAFSYAKTNQSY

-817 VGNGSWAKNCDVN
+817 VGNGTWAKNCDVN

-851 TSAVKDVKTSGSALD
+851 TTSVKDVKTNGSALD

-883 ADVYSIS
+883 VDVYSIS

>member
-25 AQSTYPVNFDEDE
+25 AQSTYPVNFDENE
-38 ASSHLLRHTNAVQ
+38 ASSNLLRHTNAVQ
-51 LTSSYGTQTVQVNQ
+51 LTSSYGTQTVEVNQ

-108 KDGSYDVDYDDNG
+108 KDGNYDVDYDDNG

-171 VDWDCVDPGGNTL
+171 VDWDCVDPGGNML

-210 TVKGADYK
+210 TVKGADKK
-218 KGTLSLADYS
+218 KGTLTLADYS

-243 IAVVMKD
+243 IAVSVKD
-250 GYDFSSLSIKHGYCL
+250 GYNFSSLSIKHGYCL

-281 IMAYTAKD
+281 IMAYTAKG
-289 DKITIPASYIDG
+289 DKLTIPASYIDG

-314 TSGDNY
+314 TSGSNY
-320 ALNFEKDLNQADPTA
+320 ALNFEKDLNQSDPTA

-343 TNKAGKKSAIAVPT
+343 INKSGKKSAIAVPT

-374 GDVLT
+374 GDELT

-386 NTDLGA
+386 DTELGA

-398 NQDAAFTTPLDE
+398 NQDAAFTTSLDE
-410 TGKPVVGSEIV
+410 TGKPVVGSELV
-421 SFSSY
+421 SFSAY
-426 KGKNSNGEA
+426 NGKNSKGEA
-435 AGATSA
+435 AGVTTA

-457 ARLKIDKE
+457 ARLKID
-465 NIDPAGDYS
+465 NNDIDPAGDYS
-474 MTDALHINHY
+474 MSDALHIDNY

-501 LDIDARGGHIVGNGN
+501 LDIDSRGGHIVGNGN
-516 SGVSETVEFGSQ
+516 SGVGETVDFGSQ

-621 AGVWHN
+621 ADVWHN

-638 TSQTAEGQQK
+638 TSQSAEGQQK

-660 CIKNTIAEEGDVEMI
+660 CIKNTIAEEGDVDMI

-736 TYHTVHTHCTHDL
+736 TYHTVHTHCTYDL
-749 HLALPNSGSTH
+749 HLALPNSGSTY

-775 TLLTWYV
+775 ELLTWYV
-782 DGTKAFSYAKTKLSF
+782 DGTKAFSYAKTNQSY

-851 TSAVKDVKTSGSALD
+851 TSSVKDVKTNGSALD

-883 ADVYSIS
+883 VDVYSIS

>member
-1 MTNHL
+1 
-6 RTAIAT
+6 
-12 FIMATA
+12 

-38 ASSHLLRHTNAVQ
+38 HSSHLLRHTNAVQ
-51 LTSSYGTQTVQVNQ
+51 LTSSYGTQTVEVNQ
-65 KKEKRMYIKRLDD
+65 KKVKRMYIKRLDD

-91 FDWSG
+91 FDWSS

-108 KDGSYDVDYDDNG
+108 KDGRYDVDYDDNG

-210 TVKGADYK
+210 TVKGADGK
-218 KGTLSLADYS
+218 KGTLRLADYS

-243 IAVVMKD
+243 IAIAVKD
-250 GYDFSSLSIKHGYCL
+250 GYNFSSLSIKHGYCL

-281 IMAYTAKD
+281 IMAYTAKG
-289 DKITIPASYIDG
+289 DKLTIPASYIDG

-314 TSGDNY
+314 TSGSNY
-320 ALNFEKDLNQADPTA
+320 ALNFEKDLNQSDPTA

-343 TNKAGKKSAIAVPT
+343 TNKSGKKSAIAVPT

-374 GDVLT
+374 GDELT

-386 NTDLGA
+386 DTELGA

-398 NQDAAFTTPLDE
+398 NQDAAFTTSLDE
-410 TGKPVVGSEIV
+410 TGKPVVGSELV
-421 SFSSY
+421 SFSAY
-426 KGKNSNGEA
+426 NGKNSKGEA
-435 AGATSA
+435 AGVTTA

-457 ARLKIDKE
+457 ARLKID
-465 NIDPAGDYS
+465 NNDIDPAGDYS
-474 MTDALHINHY
+474 MSDALHIDNY

-494 IHNDKGS
+494 VHNDKGS
-501 LDIDARGGHIVGNGN
+501 LDIDSRGGHIVGNGN
-516 SGVSETVEFGSQ
+516 SGVGETVDFGSQ

-574 AGEGFTIDADKVN
+574 AGEGFTIDAAKVN

-621 AGVWHN
+621 ADVWHN

-638 TSQTAEGQQK
+638 TSQSAEGQQK

-660 CIKNTIAEEGDVEMI
+660 CIKNTIAEEGDVDMI

-736 TYHTVHTHCTHDL
+736 TYHTVHTHCTYDL
-749 HLALPNSGSTH
+749 HLALPNSGSTY

-775 TLLTWYV
+775 ELLTWYV
-782 DGTKAFSYAKTKLSF
+782 DGTKAFSYAKTNQSY

-817 VGNGSWAKNCDVN
+817 VGNGTWAKNCDVN

-851 TSAVKDVKTSGSALD
+851 TSSVKDVKTNGSALD

-883 ADVYSIS
+883 VDVYSIS

>member
-108 KDGSYDVDYDDNG
+108 KDGNYDVDYDDNG

-210 TVKGADYK
+210 TVKGTDEK

-243 IAVVMKD
+243 IAVCMKD
-250 GYDFSSLSIKHGYCL
+250 GYYFSSLSIKHGYCL

-386 NTDLGA
+386 NTELGA

-410 TGKPVVGSEIV
+410 TGKPVVGSELV

-627 CTRESPTWKRF
+627 CTRESPIWKRF

-749 HLALPNSGSTH
+749 HLALPNSGITH

-782 DGTKAFSYAKTKLSF
+782 DGTKAFSYAKTKQSF
-797 LLEKGQ
+797 LLERGQ

-883 ADVYSIS
+883 VDVYSIS

>member
-1 MTNHL
+1 
-6 RTAIAT
+6 
-12 FIMATA
+12 

-38 ASSHLLRHTNAVQ
+38 PSSHLLRHTNAVQ
-51 LTSSYGTQTVQVNQ
+51 LTSSYGTQTVEVNQ

-108 KDGSYDVDYDDNG
+108 KDGRYDVDYDDNG

-210 TVKGADYK
+210 TVKGTDEK

-243 IAVVMKD
+243 IAIAIKD
-250 GYDFSSLSIKHGYCL
+250 GYNFSSLKVKHGYGL

-281 IMAYTAKD
+281 IMAYTAKG

-320 ALNFEKDLNQADPTA
+320 ALNFEKDLAQMNPTA
-335 NNLSEIFV
+335 NSLTEFSI
-343 TNKAGKKSAIAVPT
+343 TNKAGKKSAIAIPE

-379 PGITFTG
+379 PGIAFTG
-386 NTDLGA
+386 DTEMGA

-457 ARLKIDKE
+457 ARLKIDN
-465 NIDPAGDYS
+465 NIDPAGDYNAS
-474 MTDALHINHY
+474 DALHINHY
-484 NGYIVDFLLN
+484 NGYIIDFLLN

-516 SGVSETVEFGSQ
+516 SGVGETVEFGSQ

-736 TYHTVHTHCTHDL
+736 TYHTVHTHCTYDL

-775 TLLTWYV
+775 ELLTWYV
-782 DGTKAFSYAKTKLSF
+782 DGTKAFSYAKTKQSY

-866 VYAQQGG
+866 AYAQQGG

-883 ADVYSIS
+883 VDVYSIS

>member
-108 KDGSYDVDYDDNG
+108 KDGNYDVDYDDNG

-171 VDWDCVDPGGNTL
+171 VDWDCVDPGGNML

-210 TVKGADYK
+210 TVKGTDEK

-243 IAVVMKD
+243 IAVCMKD
-250 GYDFSSLSIKHGYCL
+250 GYYFSSLSIKHGYCL

-301 DVEITVNFAAEGT
+301 DVEITVNFAAEGS

-386 NTDLGA
+386 NTELGA

-457 ARLKIDKE
+457 ARLKID
-465 NIDPAGDYS
+465 NNDIDPAGDYS

-516 SGVSETVEFGSQ
+516 SGVGETVEFGSQ

-782 DGTKAFSYAKTKLSF
+782 DGTKAFSYAKTKQSF
-797 LLEKGQ
+797 LLERGQ

-883 ADVYSIS
+883 VDVYSIS

>member
-25 AQSTYPVNFDEDE
+25 AQSTYPVNFDENE
-38 ASSHLLRHTNAVQ
+38 AATRTGRYTNAIM
-51 LTSSYGTQTVQVNQ
+51 LTSSYGAQKVEVNQ
-65 KKEKRMYIKRLDD
+65 KKEKLLYIKRLDD

-91 FDWSG
+91 FDWNG

-210 TVKGADYK
+210 TVKGADKK

-228 AELNNQDVEFGKDLT
+228 AELNNQNVEFGKDLT
-243 IAVVMKD
+243 IAIAVKD
-250 GYDFSSLSIKHGYCL
+250 GYNFSSLKVKHGYGL

-276 WQENT
+276 WEENT
-281 IMAYTAKD
+281 IMAYTAKG

-301 DVEITVNFAAEGT
+301 DVEITVNFAAEGN

-320 ALNFEKDLNQADPTA
+320 ALNFEKDLAQSNPTA
-335 NNLSEIFV
+335 NSLTEFSI
-343 TNKAGKKSAIAVPT
+343 TNKAGKKSAIAIPE

-363 DALTKEVNAKP
+363 NALTKEVNAKP

-379 PGITFTG
+379 PGIAFTG
-386 NTDLGA
+386 DTEMGA

-465 NIDPAGDYS
+465 NIDPAGDYNAS
-474 MTDALHINHY
+474 DALHINHY

-516 SGVSETVEFGSQ
+516 SGVGETVEFGSQ

-543 SIAVRHGHNLDGE
+543 SVTVRHGHNLDGE
-556 QFVNGNRQWDEY
+556 QFVNGNRQWNEY

-574 AGEGFTIDADKVN
+574 AGEGFTIDAANVN

-621 AGVWHN
+621 AGIWHN
-627 CTRESPTWKRF
+627 STRESPTWKRF

-736 TYHTVHTHCTHDL
+736 TYHTVHTHCTYDL
-749 HLALPNSGSTH
+749 HLALPNSGSTY

-782 DGTKAFSYAKTKLSF
+782 DGTKAFSYAKTKQSH

-851 TSAVKDVKTSGSALD
+851 TSAVKDVKTNGSALD

-883 ADVYSIS
+883 VDVYSIS
-890 GTRVFSGLVQ
+890 GTRVFSRLVQ

>member
-25 AQSTYPVNFDEDE
+25 AQSTYPVNFDENE
-38 ASSHLLRHTNAVQ
+38 ASSNLLRHTNAVQ
-51 LTSSYGTQTVQVNQ
+51 LTSSYGTQKVEVNQ

-210 TVKGADYK
+210 TVKGTDPL

-243 IAVVMKD
+243 IAVNVKD
-250 GYDFSSLSIKHGYCL
+250 GYNFSSLSIKHGYCL

-320 ALNFEKDLNQADPTA
+320 ALNFEKDLAQMNPTA
-335 NNLSEIFV
+335 NSLTEFSI
-343 TNKAGKKSAIAVPT
+343 TNKAGKKSAIAIPE

-386 NTDLGA
+386 NTELGA

-435 AGATSA
+435 AGATTA
-441 MPSFTIPD
+441 MPSFTIPE

-465 NIDPAGDYS
+465 NIDPAGDYNAS
-474 MTDALHINHY
+474 DALHINHY

-556 QFVNGNRQWDEY
+556 QFVNGNRQWNEY

-574 AGEGFTIDADKVN
+574 AGEGFTIDAANVN

-621 AGVWHN
+621 ADVWHN
-627 CTRESPTWKRF
+627 STRESPTWKRF
-638 TSQTAEGQQK
+638 TAQTAEGQQK

-736 TYHTVHTHCTHDL
+736 TC
-749 HLALPNSGSTH
+749 
-760 TNAADYHVITLDWTP
+760 
-775 TLLTWYV
+775 LLY
-782 DGTKAFSYAKTKLSF
+782 
-797 LLEKGQ
+797 
-803 WPYDKPFYLILNQS
+803 
-817 VGNGSWAKNCDVN
+817 
-830 FEYET
+830 
-835 LFDYVRLYQ
+835 
-844 KDGEGDI
+844 
-851 TSAVKDVKTSGSALD
+851 TSPSPRD
-866 VYAQQGG
+866 
-873 LLLVAPEAQK
+873 
-883 ADVYSIS
+883 
-890 GTRVFSGLVQ
+890 
-900 GNRFVSL
+900 
-907 TKGVYVVAG
+907 
-916 KKIVVK
+916 

>member
-289 DKITIPASYIDG
+289 DKITIPARYIDG

-386 NTDLGA
+386 NTELGA

-501 LDIDARGGHIVGNGN
+501 LDIDARGGHIIGNGN

-607 FADEFDG
+607 FADEFDS

-749 HLALPNSGSTH
+749 HLALPNSGITH

-782 DGTKAFSYAKTKLSF
+782 DGTKAFSYAKTKQSF
-797 LLEKGQ
+797 LLERGQ

-851 TSAVKDVKTSGSALD
+851 TSAVKDVKTNGSALD

-883 ADVYSIS
+883 VDVYSIS

-900 GNRFVSL
+900 GNRFVNL

>member
-25 AQSTYPVNFDEDE
+25 AQSTYPVNFDENE

-108 KDGSYDVDYDDNG
+108 KDGNYDVDYDDNG

-210 TVKGADYK
+210 TVKGTDEK

-243 IAVVMKD
+243 IAVGVMD
-250 GYDFSSLSIKHGYCL
+250 GYDFISLSVKHGYGL
-265 DGEAVVDGLRQ
+265 DGDAVVDGLRQ
-276 WQENT
+276 WEENT
-281 IMAYTAKD
+281 IMAYTAKG

-379 PGITFTG
+379 LGITFTG
-386 NTDLGA
+386 NTELGA

-501 LDIDARGGHIVGNGN
+501 LDIDTRGGHIVGNGN
-516 SGVSETVEFGSQ
+516 SGVGETVEFGSQ
-528 LSLMPLAPAAGYNVK
+528 LSLMPIAPAAGYNVK

-574 AGEGFTIDADKVN
+574 AGEGFTIDAPNVN

-760 TNAADYHVITLDWTP
+760 INAADYHVITLDWTP

>member
-1 MTNHL
+1 
-6 RTAIAT
+6 
-12 FIMATA
+12 MATA

-25 AQSTYPVNFDEDE
+25 AQSTYPVNFDENE
-38 ASSHLLRHTNAVQ
+38 ASTRTGRYTNAI
-51 LTSSYGTQTVQVNQ
+51 LLSSSYGTQTVEVNQ

-91 FDWSG
+91 FDWNG

-108 KDGSYDVDYDDNG
+108 KDGKYDVDYDDNG

-140 GATVSGE
+140 GATVSGA

-210 TVKGADYK
+210 TVKGADEK
-218 KGTLSLADYS
+218 KGTLTLADYS

-243 IAVVMKD
+243 IAIAVKD
-250 GYDFSSLSIKHGYCL
+250 GYNFSSLSIKHGYCL

-281 IMAYTAKD
+281 IMAYTAKG
-289 DKITIPASYIDG
+289 DKLTIPASYIDG

-314 TSGDNY
+314 TSGSNY
-320 ALNFEKDLNQADPTA
+320 ALNFEKDLNQTDPTA

-343 TNKAGKKSAIAVPT
+343 TNKSGKKSAIAVPT

-374 GDVLT
+374 GDELT
-379 PGITFTG
+379 PGITFSG
-386 NTDLGA
+386 NTELGA

-398 NQDAAFTTPLDE
+398 NQDAAFTTSLDE
-410 TGKPVVGSEIV
+410 TGKPVVGSELV
-421 SFSSY
+421 SFSAY
-426 KGKNSNGEA
+426 KGKNSKGEA
-435 AGATSA
+435 AGVTTA

-457 ARLKIDKE
+457 ARLKID
-465 NIDPAGDYS
+465 NNDIDPAGDYS
-474 MTDALHINHY
+474 MTDALHIDNY

-501 LDIDARGGHIVGNGN
+501 LDIDSRGGHIVGNGN
-516 SGVSETVEFGSQ
+516 SGVGETVDFSSQ

-568 EVSDAK
+568 EVSNAK

-621 AGVWHN
+621 ADVWHN

-638 TSQTAEGQQK
+638 TSQSAEGQQK

-660 CIKNTIAEEGDVEMI
+660 CIKNTIAEEGDVDMI

-736 TYHTVHTHCTHDL
+736 TYHTVHTHCTYDL
-749 HLALPNSGSTH
+749 HLALPNSGSTY

-775 TLLTWYV
+775 ELLTWYV
-782 DGTKAFSYAKTKLSF
+782 DGTKAFSYAKTNQSY

-851 TSAVKDVKTSGSALD
+851 TSSVKDVKTNGSALD

-883 ADVYSIS
+883 VDVYSIS

>member
-25 AQSTYPVNFDEDE
+25 AQSTYPVNFDENE

-108 KDGSYDVDYDDNG
+108 KDGNYDVDYDDNG

-171 VDWDCVDPGGNTL
+171 VDWDCVDPGGNML

-210 TVKGADYK
+210 TVKGADNK

-243 IAVVMKD
+243 IVVVMKD

-386 NTDLGA
+386 NTELGA

-426 KGKNSNGEA
+426 KGKNSNGKA
-435 AGATSA
+435 AGATTA

-782 DGTKAFSYAKTKLSF
+782 DGTKAFSYAKTKQSF

-900 GNRFVSL
+900 GNRFVNL